1 MSPEE
6 QERQRRER
14 ESTRQSQIAQS
25 RATTANFGGAA
36 GGGGGPA
43 VQKQKN
49 PLQDIG
55 MQLGKAA
62 LGSALGPLGG
72 VLGGLFNNGGKV
84 PMQGY
89 NQGGQT
95 NRFGRQITKPARTQ
109 TTAQQSKG
117 GGGWFSWMN
126 PNRKKLQDMG
136 LNHRGVKRNMGGPIS
151 SNPHGYNEGGQAI
164 ETPMKKVM
172 DEDKIEL
179 ARMAA
184 MRAEERKDMKFQ
196 ADEKRAQEKHDM
208 DMKMKK
214 QASVTKK
221 APLASK

>member
-1 MSPEE
+1 MTPEE
-6 QERQRRER
+6 EERQRRER
-14 ESTRQSQIAQS
+14 ESTRDSKIAQS
-25 RATTANFGGAA
+25 RAQTANFGGPLGGGAA
-36 GGGGGPA
+36 GPQ
-43 VQKQKN
+43 VQKRQN

-62 LGSALGPLGG
+62 LGSALGPIGG
-72 VLGGLFNNGGKV
+72 LFGGLFNNGGKV

-95 NRFGRQITKPARTQ
+95 NRFGRQITKPARTK
-109 TTAQQSKG
+109 TTAQQSG

-151 SNPHGYNEGGQAI
+151 GNPHGYNEGGQAI